1 MRTEQRDMCASMHSA
16 VYVVFLCMS
25 SAVVYILHYSCV
37 LVTVLG
43 RMFQHPGSP
52 GVVGM
57 DGRTRATSLT
67 GKML

>member
-1 MRTEQRDMCASMHSA
+1 MRTEQRDMCALKHIA

-25 SAVVYILHYSCV
+25 SAVVRVLEYSCV

-43 RMFQHPGSP
+43 RMFQHPASP

-57 DGRTRATSLT
+57 DGRTRATFLT